1 MRARDDKMPVT
12 QGDSCTSNSGGIDAS
27 TPWVAAA
34 DGNLEALKESLEHLK
49 LPVSATDA
57 NGYTLVQAAASYTQ
71 MNVLSWLLSWH
82 QAININAADNEG
94 DTALHYAATD
104 EAAKALV
111 EAGIDPLIRNR
122 AGKTALESKRDELQ
136 ENMADEDFDEDDEDY
151 IALQSLVSYLSSLQS
166 IPQ

>member
-1 MRARDDKMPVT
+1 MPVT
-12 QGDSCTSNSGGIDAS
+12 QGDSCNSNATTDGIDAS

-34 DGNLEALKESLEHLK
+34 DGNLESLKASLEHLK
-49 LPVSATDA
+49 MPVSVADA
-57 NGYTLVQAAASYTQ
+57 NGYTLVQAAASYAQ
-71 MNVLSWLLSWH
+71 MNVLSWLLASH
-82 QAININAADNEG
+82 QSTNINAADNEG

-104 EAAKALV
+104 EAAKLLV

-136 ENMADEDFDEDDEDY
+136 ESMADEDFDEDDEDY

-166 IPQ
+166 VPQ